1 MTEKERKEAEE
12 LGLVY
17 KNEDI
22 PVIPKHQA
30 ETMMLH
36 LEIAN
41 RNIAIVAIVS
51 VLAMVAAIIIFV
63 SGYTSRTKDWLNT
76 YAQLQ
81 AERPAATEVADGI
94 QQQPSP

>member
-1 MTEKERKEAEE
+1 MEEKKD
-12 LGLVY
+12 V
-17 KNEDI
+17 
-22 PVIPKHQA
+22 PMMPKHQA

-41 RNIAIVAIVS
+41 RNIAMVAIVS

-76 YAQLQ
+76 LATLQ
-81 AERPAATEVADGI
+81 GNPAVTEVANGLHE
-94 QQQPSP
+94 QPSP

>member
-1 MTEKERKEAEE
+1 MDPE
-12 LGLVY
+12 
-17 KNEDI
+17 KNET
-22 PVIPKHQA
+22 PMIPKHQA

-36 LEIAN
+36 LEMAN

-76 YAQLQ
+76 LATLQ
-81 AERPAATEVADGI
+81 GNQAVTEVADGVHE
-94 QQQPSP
+94 QPSP

>member
-1 MTEKERKEAEE
+1 MDEKE
-12 LGLVY
+12 
-17 KNEDI
+17 NI
-22 PVIPKHQA
+22 PMIPKHQA
-30 ETMMLH
+30 ETMMMH

-81 AERPAATEVADGI
+81 AGRQAVTEVADGI

>member
-1 MTEKERKEAEE
+1 MDPE
-12 LGLVY
+12 
-17 KNEDI
+17 KNET
-22 PVIPKHQA
+22 PMIPKHQA

-36 LEIAN
+36 LEMAN

-76 YAQLQ
+76 LATLQ
-81 AERPAATEVADGI
+81 GNLAVTEVADGVHE
-94 QQQPSP
+94 QPSP

>member
-1 MTEKERKEAEE
+1 MEERKQPEE
-12 LGLVY
+12 ST
-17 KNEDI
+17 
-22 PVIPKHQA
+22 PMIPKHQA

-36 LEIAN
+36 LEMAN
-41 RNIAIVAIVS
+41 RNMAIVAIIS

-81 AERPAATEVADGI
+81 GNRPAATEVTDGI

>member
-1 MTEKERKEAEE
+1 MEE
-12 LGLVY
+12 NRNDV
-17 KNEDI
+17 
-22 PVIPKHQA
+22 PMIPKHQA
-30 ETMMLH
+30 ETMMVH

-81 AERPAATEVADGI
+81 GGKPAATEVADGLHE
-94 QQQPSP
+94 QPAP